1 MQAYGW
7 SLPAKVS
14 ASGSS
19 SNVPPR
25 SASSSGVPVPVP
37 VYCRPLAEGTPGM
50 KVWCAA
56 GVNLT
61 GGRTRDGGNIVGA
74 SVFYSVDSPEGKS
87 LEEPASE
94 VDKLDRELQVLE
106 MIKYL
111 IFYAH
116 LTTLFLYRRIKRL
129 QRKLSKWRLSFHL

>member
-7 SLPAKVS
+7 SLPAKVP
-14 ASGSS
+14 ASGSGS
-19 SNVPPR
+19 SVPPR

-74 SVFYSVDSPEGKS
+74 SVFYSSDSPEGKS

-94 VDKLDRELQVLE
+94 VDRLDREIQVNKHFTVCE
-106 MIKYL
+106 
-111 IFYAH
+111 
-116 LTTLFLYRRIKRL
+116 
-129 QRKLSKWRLSFHL
+129 WN